1 MGEFDPDDDDDDD
14 LRAVMKLV
22 WIRLLMIKL
31 NDIG

>member
-22 WIRLLMIKL
+22 WIRQLMIKL